1 MPAIFCRDPR
11 PSRWNPAEPASPHPD
26 YTLREFYVRVLTQ
39 ALPPVLEGL
48 LVKRFLPRPDYLSP
62 HSETPPA
69 LPSLTRRGFAPGE
82 LPALSDQRLCQEI
95 TIEANLFDRTLIA
108 PEGLM
113 SGLSRY
119 HLLVVHLTRMRQLWE
134 EFARRRWPE
143 GWLPAYRKAL
153 G

>member
-1 MPAIFCRDPR
+1 MPTIFCRDPR

-48 LVKRFLPRPDYLSP
+48 LVKRFLPRPNYLSP
-62 HSETPPA
+62 NSATPPA
-69 LPSLTRRGFAPGE
+69 LPSLTRRAFAPGE
-82 LPALSDQRLCQEI
+82 LPILSDQSLCSEI
-95 TIEANLFDRTLIA
+95 TIEANLLDRTLIA
-108 PEGLM
+108 PEGLV

-119 HLLVVHLTRMRQLWE
+119 HLLAVHLARTRQLWE
-134 EFARRRWPE
+134 EFSRRCWPE
-143 GWLPAYRKAL
+143 GRLAAYRKAL